1 LGIDPLPR
9 RVRATPEFS
18 MSLRAQYPK
27 ARLPDTHFF
36 VTFAR
41 GDNARCFAIKPG
53 ILWSLAALLPLL
65 GAWYLGATLY
75 LIFRDDML
83 ASLMKRQTD
92 MQYAYEDR
100 LAGMRA
106 HLDRVTS
113 RQLLD
118 QGTFEGKVHDLL
130 SRQAKLE
137 SRAAVVATLAN
148 QVSFGDVTGSTP
160 KPSGVKASAP
170 PITTF
175 MPVTGPAVG
184 GPLPGGALGFAPADA
199 PVFPA
204 KPRPESFELR
214 SWHAPGAVSPTTT
227 ETVAD
232 AAPPETLP
240 ARLGAVSSTLDHI
253 ERQQIVA
260 MSLMEKPAATSAAR
274 LRQAFADLGLSPE
287 RMSAPKAAHAAMGG
301 PFIPLK
307 VDAGGS
313 PFEQAVAR
321 LQEALKSAEKL
332 RALVPYVPLRKPLPG
347 ADVTSS
353 FGSRVDP
360 FFGRAAMHSGIDF
373 REEYGAPIRA
383 TAAGKVISA
392 GQNGGY
398 GNMVEID
405 HGNGI
410 TTRYAH
416 MSAVSVSEGDAVVA
430 GSIVGK
436 LGSTGRSTGPHLHYE
451 VRIDD
456 EAVDPMRFLRAG
468 GKVFARGG

>member
-1 LGIDPLPR
+1 
-9 RVRATPEFS
+9 
-18 MSLRAQYPK
+18 MSSRAQYPK

-214 SWHAPGAVSPTTT
+214 SWHAPGAVAPTTT

-240 ARLGAVSSTLDHI
+240 RAAWRGIQHARQHRAPADRRH
-253 ERQQIVA
+253 VA
-260 MSLMEKPAATSAAR
+260 DGKARRDLRRPAAPG
-274 LRQAFADLGLSPE
+274 LRRSRP
-287 RMSAPKAAHAAMGG
+287 
-301 PFIPLK
+301 
-307 VDAGGS
+307 
-313 PFEQAVAR
+313 VAR
-321 LQEALKSAEKL
+321 AHERAES
-332 RALVPYVPLRKPLPG
+332 RPLRHGRPLHP
-347 ADVTSS
+347 
-353 FGSRVDP
+353 P
-360 FFGRAAMHSGIDF
+360 QGR
-373 REEYGAPIRA
+373 RR
-383 TAAGKVISA
+383 
-392 GQNGGY
+392 
-398 GNMVEID
+398 
-405 HGNGI
+405 
-410 TTRYAH
+410 RL
-416 MSAVSVSEGDAVVA
+416 AV
-430 GSIVGK
+430 
-436 LGSTGRSTGPHLHYE
+436 
-451 VRIDD
+451 
-456 EAVDPMRFLRAG
+456 RAG
-468 GKVFARGG
+468 GGQTSGGAQIGREAARARALCAAAQAPARRRRDLELRLARRSVLRPRRHAFRRCAGPSPSDRAAARRSGSGGPSRCRSWPAAPALAAASRFCSSCS

>member
-1 LGIDPLPR
+1 
-9 RVRATPEFS
+9 
-18 MSLRAQYPK
+18 MSVRAQYPK

-41 GDNARCFAIKPG
+41 GERARCFAIRPG
-53 ILWSLAALLPLL
+53 LLWSLAALLPVL
-65 GAWYLGATLY
+65 GVWYLGATLY
-75 LIFRDDML
+75 LVFRDDML
-83 ASLMKRQTD
+83 ASLINRQTE

-130 SRQAKLE
+130 SRQARLE
-137 SRAAVVATLAN
+137 SRAAVVASLAN
-148 QVSFGDVTGSTP
+148 QVSFGDATGSIP
-160 KPSGVKASAP
+160 KSAGPKASAP
-170 PITTF
+170 PVTGF

-184 GPLPGGALGFAPADA
+184 GPAPGSALGFAPTDA
-199 PVFPA
+199 PA
-204 KPRPESFELR
+204 KPRPDGFELR
-214 SWHAPGAVSPTTT
+214 SWQAPGAVAPALV
-227 ETVAD
+227 ETVAN
-232 AAPPETLP
+232 AVPPETLP
-240 ARLGAVSSTLDHI
+240 ARLGAIAANLDQL
-253 ERQQIVA
+253 ERQQISTMA
-260 MSLMEKPAATSAAR
+260 LMEKPAATSAAR
-274 LRQAFADLGLSPE
+274 LRQAFADLGLSPD
-287 RMSAPKAAHAAMGG
+287 RMSAPKSAHAAMGG

-307 VDAGGS
+307 VDAAGS

-321 LQEALKSAEKL
+321 LQEALKSADKL

-373 REEYGAPIRA
+373 REEYGSPIRA

-405 HGNGI
+405 HGNDI

-416 MSAVSVSEGDAVVA
+416 MSAISVSAGDTVVA
-430 GSIVGK
+430 GAIVGK

-451 VRIDD
+451 VRIND

-468 GKVFARGG
+468 GKLFARGG